1 MRVPNT
7 LAPPLTAA
15 LTMALIF
22 GTGST
27 ATASDDG
34 ITVNGEGR
42 EVSVASA
49 DVSIQLPGALT
60 DTPVETSSIP
70 PGLYRGEGD
79 PPLSTA
85 VSGSTVTSFATQDGV
100 QTLIQIPDASSPS
113 EYRFPLDLPEGGEAA
128 LSSDGAV
135 MILDANGEP
144 VSGFREPWA
153 IDAEGNGV
161 PTSFR
166 VEGQELVQI
175 VEFTASTVFPVLADP
190 DLGVEWWGHWVRLTK
205 GETRAAAKIIANNQ
219 GPAVLA
225 GVACGALPGPAALG
239 CGAAVALAYFKFVDP
254 VNRASSAGKCVA
266 INYPW
271 TALSTPQIGWVGI
284 SVTIVN
290 CTR

>member
-1 MRVPNT
+1 MRVRKT
-7 LAPPLTAA
+7 LAPLLTAA
-15 LTMALIF
+15 LTTTLIL
-22 GTGST
+22 GAGST

-34 ITVNGEGR
+34 ITVNGDGR
-42 EVSVASA
+42 EVSVAYA
-49 DVSIQLPGALT
+49 DVSIQLPGAVT
-60 DTPVETSSIP
+60 DAPVETSSIP
-70 PGLYRGEGD
+70 SGLFRGEGD
-79 PPLSTA
+79 PLLSTA
-85 VSGSTVTSFATQDGV
+85 VAGSTVTSFATQDGV

-113 EYRFPLDLPEGGEAA
+113 EYRFPLDLPEGGEPV

-135 MILDANGEP
+135 MILDADGEP
-144 VSGFREPWA
+144 VSGFRAPWA
-153 IDAEGNGV
+153 VDAEGNAV

-166 VEGQELVQI
+166 LEGQELVQV
-175 VEFTASTVFPVLADP
+175 VEFNASTVFPVVADP
-190 DLGVEWWGHWVRLTK
+190 DLGVEWWGHWVRLTR
-205 GETRAAAKIIANNQ
+205 GETRTAANIIANNQ

-254 VNRASSAGKCVA
+254 VNRANSAGKCVA

-284 SVTIVN
+284 SVTTVN